1 MKPEHGKPTHISN
14 AIHHQECQSIIKKN
28 VGSEFPDA
36 SNKEL
41 YRESKCYAENVV
53 TYIML

>member
-1 MKPEHGKPTHISN
+1 MPIEK
-14 AIHHQECQSIIKKN
+14 KKN

-41 YRESKCYAENVV
+41 YREGKCYAENVV